1 MFEPLIYIIV
11 GFALA
16 SLVWFFYFKT
26 KNSNLI
32 DRSLLEDK
40 ESLLKDR
47 DLLNKDLEGKILAFQ
62 KEVDLLNKAKDEV
75 KNTLSLE
82 RENAKEQLKTINN
95 VEKWR
100 VNTEKDV
107 KKYEEYVNDTKNF
120 VDKLTGNVKYQG
132 DFGEKL
138 LVKLLE
144 IHGLSINHDFS
155 VQEGSKVYD
164 EVNDELLQRV
174 RPDVIMNLSKNDH
187 VVVDSKVSLIDWKN
201 FVNEKNNEQ
210 TRKSHLKKHISAID
224 KHITT
229 LSGRNYQKILDKN
242 VFPSVILFIPFVPAY
257 LAAIEEDTELMD
269 RAYKKNVI
277 LACPGSLLPVIK
289 IIETIKSKDKQ
300 MENIKE
306 ISKNATFLID
316 RFVSLKKSLKST
328 IKSFRD
334 HSINLQRVVDTGWG
348 SKNSLEKSFEK
359 FQRKHGLN
367 EAKDMPTSSLEED
380 QIIGINDPED
390 KTAVN

>member
-1 MFEPLIYIIV
+1 M
-11 GFALA
+11 
-16 SLVWFFYFKT
+16 
-26 KNSNLI
+26 
-32 DRSLLEDK
+32 
-40 ESLLKDR
+40 
-47 DLLNKDLEGKILAFQ
+47 
-62 KEVDLLNKAKDEV
+62 
-75 KNTLSLE
+75 
-82 RENAKEQLKTINN
+82 
-95 VEKWR
+95 
-100 VNTEKDV
+100 
-107 KKYEEYVNDTKNF
+107 
-120 VDKLTGNVKYQG
+120 KYQG

-144 IHGLSINHDFS
+144 IHGLSLNIDFT
-155 VQEGSKVYD
+155 VQEGNKVYD
-164 EVNDELLQRV
+164 QVDDELLQRV

-187 VVVDSKVSLIDWKN
+187 VVVDSKVSLIEWKN
-201 FVNEKNNEQ
+201 FVNEKKDEKERQ
-210 TRKSHLKKHISAID
+210 IHLKKHISAID

-229 LSGRNYQKILDKN
+229 LSGRNYQKLLGKN

-277 LACPGSLLPVIK
+277 LTCPGSLLPVIK

-300 MENIKE
+300 LENVKE

-316 RFVSLKKSLKST
+316 KFVSLKKSLKGT

-334 HSINLQRVVDTGWG
+334 HALNLQKVIDTGWG

-359 FQRKHGLN
+359 FQKKHGLN
-367 EAKDMPTSSLEED
+367 EAKDMPTSSVEED
-380 QIIGINDPED
+380 QIIDINDPED

>member
-95 VEKWR
+95 VENWR
-100 VNTEKDV
+100 VNTERDV

-174 RPDVIMNLSKNDH
+174 RPDVIMNLSKKLY
-187 VVVDSKVSLIDWKN
+187 V
-201 FVNEKNNEQ
+201 
-210 TRKSHLKKHISAID
+210 
-224 KHITT
+224 
-229 LSGRNYQKILDKN
+229 G
-242 VFPSVILFIPFVPAY
+242 
-257 LAAIEEDTELMD
+257 
-269 RAYKKNVI
+269 
-277 LACPGSLLPVIK
+277 
-289 IIETIKSKDKQ
+289 
-300 MENIKE
+300 
-306 ISKNATFLID
+306 
-316 RFVSLKKSLKST
+316 
-328 IKSFRD
+328 
-334 HSINLQRVVDTGWG
+334 
-348 SKNSLEKSFEK
+348 
-359 FQRKHGLN
+359 
-367 EAKDMPTSSLEED
+367 
-380 QIIGINDPED
+380 
-390 KTAVN
+390 

>member
-32 DRSLLEDK
+32 DRSLLDEK
-40 ESLLKDR
+40 ESLINER
-47 DLLNKDLEGKILAFQ
+47 DLSNKELEGKILAFQ
-62 KEVDLLNKAKDEV
+62 KEIDLLNKAQDEV
-75 KNTLSLE
+75 KNTLTIE
-82 RENAKEQLKTINN
+82 REKAKEQLKTINN
-95 VEKWR
+95 VETWR
-100 VNTEKDV
+100 LNTERDV

-144 IHGLSINHDFS
+144 IHGLAINTDFT
-155 VQEGSKVYD
+155 VQEGSKVYNQ
-164 EVNDELLQRV
+164 VNDELLQSV

-201 FVNEKNNEQ
+201 FVNEKNDEK
-210 TRKSHLKKHISAID
+210 TRKTHLKKHISAID

-300 MENIKE
+300 MENVKE

-316 RFVSLKKSLKST
+316 KFVSLKKSLKIT

-334 HSINLQRVVDTGWG
+334 HALNLQKVVDTGWG
-348 SKNSLEKSFEK
+348 SKNSLEKSFDK
-359 FQRKHGLN
+359 FQKKHGLN
-367 EAKDMPTSSLEED
+367 EAKDMPTSTLEED
-380 QIIGINDPED
+380 QIIDIDDPED